1 MECPRW
7 NVVFNMKNCPLQQEH
22 GSIYRINDAY
32 ASFKL
37 GGLAVENE
45 QNRVEVEIYGV
56 RYTLK
61 GDAPP
66 ETMVGMSR
74 DVDEKMRV
82 VLQRNP
88 KLSLYKAAILTALN
102 LAEELHM
109 LREEYDNLV
118 KMLEPQRKKKNK

>member
-1 MECPRW
+1 M
-7 NVVFNMKNCPLQQEH
+7 
-22 GSIYRINDAY
+22 
-32 ASFKL
+32 
-37 GGLAVENE
+37 ENE

>member
-1 MECPRW
+1 M
-7 NVVFNMKNCPLQQEH
+7 
-22 GSIYRINDAY
+22 G
-32 ASFKL
+32 
-37 GGLAVENE
+37 NE

-61 GDAPP
+61 GDATP

-74 DVDEKMRV
+74 NVDEKMRV